1 MKTLLIEG
9 WRGINHS
16 YSLVNQHQLL
26 HFEEHPDLAVYHLD
40 APFSNDQWRKTTS
53 GFDEDQSVAIDRYA
67 PPASGKK
74 IDVLYRMTFPF
85 RLTGGA
91 ADRVFVF
98 CTSELGRIPDDSIS
112 RVSDT
117 PTDGAYTDDFE
128 IITPSNWSLQ
138 GIKRSAYAERVHL
151 VPHGIDPDQYW
162 PATKDEKQSIR
173 RQFNLP
179 QKAFIFLNVGAMTW
193 NKGIVQLITAFALH
207 KKRYADSCL
216 LLKGADFL
224 YGDMFTRA
232 FQEARR
238 LDPTSVDNA
247 RDSIIYSTD
256 NLSHESLAALY
267 RASDAYVSPYLAE
280 AFNLP
285 VLEAIASGLP
295 VVVTAGGPTDD
306 FCRPEFALNI
316 ASDIV
321 QSDKGIYLK
330 PDLDDLV
337 RQMSIVTENQR
348 FRTAAAQCGPRWAR
362 QNYSWQAV
370 TKTLV
375 KVLSG

>member
-16 YSLVNQHQLL
+16 YALVNQHQLL
-26 HFEEHPDLAVYHLD
+26 HFAQHPDLAVYHLD
-40 APFSNDQWRKTTS
+40 MPFSDSEWRKTNS
-53 GFDEDQSVAIDRYA
+53 GFDDYESAAIAAYGP
-67 PPASGKK
+67 PPAGLK

-98 CTSELGRIPDDSIS
+98 CTSEFGRIPENSIS
-112 RVSDT
+112 RSSSIS
-117 PTDGAYTDDFE
+117 PGAGHTDDFE

-138 GIKRSAYAERVHL
+138 GIRRHAYAGHVHL

-162 PATKDEKQSIR
+162 FATKDEKQLIR

-179 QKAFIFLNVGAMTW
+179 ENAFIFLNVGAMTW
-193 NKGIVQLITAFALH
+193 NKGITQLITAFAIH
-207 KKRYADSCL
+207 KKRYPDSCL

-224 YGDMFTRA
+224 YGNMFARA
-232 FQEARR
+232 YQEAR
-238 LDPTSVDNA
+238 LFDPKAVDDA
-247 RDSIIYSTD
+247 RASIIYSGE

-285 VLEAIASGLP
+285 VLEAIACGLP
-295 VVVTAGGPTDD
+295 VIVTAGGPTDD
-306 FCRPEFALNI
+306 FCQPQFSLKI
-316 ASDIV
+316 ASDVV
-321 QSDKGIYLK
+321 QSDKGQYLK
-330 PDLDDLV
+330 PDIDDLV
-337 RQMSIVTENQR
+337 RQMSAVVDNAG
-348 FRTAAAQCGPRWAR
+348 FRVSAAQSGPPWAR
-362 QNYSWQAV
+362 ANYSWQSI
-370 TKTLV
+370 TRTLA
-375 KVLSG
+375 KILAG